1 MNDTVG
7 DADVPSALVTFGV
20 PTFTH
25 TVPSDAT
32 AFVTPSPTASASAPT
47 ALSAA
52 PPTTSPTAARRCA
65 ERVELRSRHQ
75 APLHGNV
82 AAEVL
87 EPFERRTAVGS
98 VAMTA
103 FQSPRSHRSDSA
115 MCA

>member
-52 PPTTSPTAARRCA
+52 PPTILPGSSLPLQIRSNLSHIRF
-65 ERVELRSRHQ
+65 RSR
-75 APLHGNV
+75 
-82 AAEVL
+82 E
-87 EPFERRTAVGS
+87 
-98 VAMTA
+98 
-103 FQSPRSHRSDSA
+103 RSHLGCRVLRTPCTDLRASR
-115 MCA
+115 